1 MRNPHTTRG
10 AWLALAVAA
19 ALAGTGCSSTPSATP
34 ATPAAPATPDA
45 SAAPAPSATG
55 QGRSPAAA
63 APPCADG
70 TTAATFANGAS
81 VCGSQA
87 AVTPA
92 GGSAVTVNTYLGI
105 QYATAERFQAPVLA
119 PPQGT
124 GVVHTRP
131 GAFCPQADKP
141 SFPTSAQSE
150 NCLYLNVFT
159 PQSAIGAARPLP
171 VLFFIHGGAF
181 VEGSGYLPTGQGNL
195 YDGSYLAA
203 TGRMVVVTINY
214 RLGALGF
221 LALDQVDRSVDPNGS
236 LQGNYGIL
244 DQQQALQWVQQYI
257 GAFGGD
263 PARVTVAGES
273 AGAMSTGLHLFAAPG
288 SAKLF
293 QAAIMESNPVG
304 SVYRTPDRAQA
315 MGRTFRDALCARM
328 GVQCATRQPILKKA
342 SVQEILDAQALKLR
356 PAKARGM
363 GKVRPKDRVQTSV
376 PPLVGLLGEA
386 APQVRDGLPWSP
398 TLDGTVITGQPLAGY
413 AADMPA
419 KPFVFGINRDEGAV
433 FADMA
438 ATALEAR
445 LKPAL
450 VDGTVNG
457 IILPWVF
464 GQDGARAITSYQAQ
478 GTRPY
483 KAPAA
488 SSPGYMSA
496 TAVTLSN
503 IINDF
508 AFRCGNLAMAGR
520 GAAANAKAASA
531 PPAFGYLFAQAPWF
545 NLYRTGAPPDTKP
558 IPACQPQAGN
568 VCHANELPYVF
579 NTLGAVPGTQQPSE
593 GDRTLAQTMAAAWA
607 SFVNTPSSPA
617 PWTASGNLPARW
629 TPYTGTSSSL
639 ALWNTA
645 GSGSVSAAAVDTGA
659 NCGALWNT
667 IAPIAGN

>member
-10 AWLALAVAA
+10 AWLALSAAA
-19 ALAGTGCSSTPSATP
+19 ALAGTGCSSTPP
-34 ATPAAPATPDA
+34 ATPAAPGA
-45 SAAPAPSATG
+45 SVAPTTIAAGQTG
-55 QGRSPAAA
+55 SPAA
-63 APPCADG
+63 PPSLCADG
-70 TTAATFANGAS
+70 TIAATFSNGAS

-87 AVTPA
+87 PVTPA

-105 QYATAERFQAPVLA
+105 QYATAERFQAPVLN
-119 PPQGT
+119 PPKGT
-124 GVVHTRP
+124 GVVQTQP
-131 GAFCPQADKP
+131 GASCPQTNTTTFKTQDE
-141 SFPTSAQSE
+141 Q
-150 NCLYLNVFT
+150 CLYLNVFT
-159 PQSAIGAARPLP
+159 PQSAIGAAKPLP

-181 VEGSGYLPTGQGNL
+181 VAGSGYIPGSRGNL
-195 YDGSYLAA
+195 YDGTYLAA
-203 TGRMVVVTINY
+203 TGNMVVVTINY

-221 LALDQVDRSVDPNGS
+221 LALDQVDKSIDPSGS
-236 LQGNYGIL
+236 LRGNFGIL

-304 SVYRTPDRAQA
+304 SVYRTPDKAQA
-315 MGRTFRDALCARM
+315 MGRTFRDALCLRI
-328 GVQCATRQPILKKA
+328 GVHCATRQPILKNA
-342 SVQEILDAQALKLR
+342 SVQEILDAQSLKLR
-356 PAKARGM
+356 PAK
-363 GKVRPKDRVQTSV
+363 GKGKGKAGPEARVQTSV

-386 APQVRDGLPWSP
+386 APQVGDSLPWSP
-398 TLDGTVITGQPLAGY
+398 TLDGQVVTGQPLAGY
-413 AADMPA
+413 AANMPA

-438 ATALEAR
+438 ATALEAK

-464 GQDGARAITSYQAQ
+464 GKDGARAITGYQVQ
-478 GTRPY
+478 GAKPY

-520 GAAANAKAASA
+520 GAAAHAKAPST

-545 NLYRTGAPPDTKP
+545 NLYKTGTPPNTTP
-558 IPACQPQAGN
+558 IPACEPSNGN

-579 NTLGAVPGTQQPSE
+579 NTLGAVPSLQQPTD
-593 GDRTLAQTMAAAWA
+593 GDRALAQTMAAAWA
-607 SFVNTPSSPA
+607 SFANNPASPA
-617 PWTASGNLPARW
+617 PWTVNPGYASLPTHW
-629 TPYTGTSSSL
+629 TPYSDKSSSL

-645 GSGSVSAAAVDTGA
+645 GSGSVPAATIDTSA
-659 NCGALWNT
+659 NCSALWNT
-667 IAPIAGN
+667 IAPIGGH